1 MHCYKDQLRK
11 EIYFFSPEISR
22 SLNNKYRQDLNKYIH
37 SRLTLCPPSYNS
49 FSFHIIQNGILL
61 IISHLYFA
69 EWKRHDISCAAMTAY
84 FQRPIVKEIK
94 SLQSFYWEC
103 NWITS
108 EADRNQVFLYSFL
121 YHQSNCLELF
131 PSGKLLSWKILIMI
145 MGSHDLNHIEAVE
158 FFPFKAY

>member
-61 IISHLYFA
+61 IFLIFISQN
-69 EWKRHDISCAAMTAY
+69 EKDMTSVVQLWQPI

-158 FFPFKAY
+158 FFPFKGY